1 MRIDKALAWAVEQLE
16 GGESPSVDAKVI
28 LANIL
33 GKSQTYLFTWP
44 DKTLDDTEWTRFEV
58 AVAKRKRGEPVAY
71 IIGKRDFW
79 TLSLFTSPDTL
90 IPRPDTE
97 VLVEQVLNWANDH
110 LSHPLSIC
118 DLGTG
123 TGAIALALASELPKA
138 SVTGVDF
145 QHGAVKLATRNAQA
159 NDITNTRFVQS
170 DWFNALNGQTFDI
183 IVSNPPYIEETSPY
197 LDEGDVR
204 FEPKTALTSGHDG
217 LDDIKH
223 IINNAPKYLNKGA
236 LLAFEHGFDQG
247 TAVNALLVDAG
258 FVDVKTVK
266 DYGDNDRVT
275 LGQWRQLSSYFH
287 HA

>member
-1 MRIDKALAWAVEQLE
+1 MRIDNALTWAVKQLE
-16 GGESPSVDAKVI
+16 GGESPSVDAKVM

-44 DKTLDDTEWTRFEV
+44 DKTLGDIELAQFRA

-97 VLVEQVLNWANDH
+97 VLVEQVLNWASEH
-110 LSHPLSIC
+110 LSYPLSIC

-159 NDITNTRFVQS
+159 NNLTNARFVQS
-170 DWFNALNGQTFDI
+170 DWFSALNGQTFDI

-217 LDDIKH
+217 LNDIKH
-223 IINNAPKYLNKGA
+223 IVNNAPDYLNKGA

-247 TAVNALLVDAG
+247 AVVKALLEGAG
-258 FVDVKTVK
+258 FIDVKTIK

-275 LGQWRQLSSYFH
+275 LGQWL
-287 HA
+287 

>member
-1 MRIDKALAWAVEQLE
+1 MRIDNALAWAAEQLE
-16 GGESPSVDAKVI
+16 GGESPSVDAKVM

-44 DKTLDDTEWTRFEV
+44 DKTLDADQKARFE
-58 AVAKRKRGEPVAY
+58 ADVAKRKRGEPVAY

-97 VLVEQVLNWANDH
+97 VLVEQVLNWANQQ
-110 LSHPLSIC
+110 SSAPLSIC

-123 TGAIALALASELPKA
+123 TGAIALALASELSEA

-145 QHGAVKLATRNAQA
+145 QTGAVKLATRNAQA
-159 NDITNTRFVQS
+159 NSIANAHFVQS
-170 DWFNALNGQTFDI
+170 DWFSALAGQTFDI
-183 IVSNPPYIEETSPY
+183 IVSNPPYIEESSPY
-197 LDEGDVR
+197 LNEGDVR
-204 FEPKTALTSGHDG
+204 FEPKTALTSGSDG
-217 LDDIKH
+217 LDDIKQ
-223 IINNAPKYLNKGA
+223 IINNAPQYLNKGA

-247 TAVNALLVDAG
+247 AAVNALLADAG
-258 FVDVKTVK
+258 FVDVKTIK

-275 LGQWRQLSSYFH
+275 LGQWQ
-287 HA
+287 

>member
-1 MRIDKALAWAVEQLE
+1 MRIDNALAWAAAQLE
-16 GGESPSVDAKVI
+16 GGESPSVDAKVM

-33 GKSQTYLFTWP
+33 DKSQTYLFTWP
-44 DKTLDDTEWTRFEV
+44 DKMLNATEKAEFEN

-97 VLVEQVLNWANDH
+97 VLVEHVLNWANENP
-110 LSHPLSIC
+110 SNALSIC

-123 TGAIALALASELPKA
+123 TGAIALALASEIPAA

-145 QHGAVKLATRNAQA
+145 QQGAVNLATRNAAA
-159 NDITNTRFVQS
+159 NGITNARFVQS
-170 DWFNALNGQTFDI
+170 DWFSALTGQTYDM

-197 LDEGDVR
+197 LNEGDVR
-204 FEPKTALTSGHDG
+204 FEPKTALTSGCDG

-223 IINNAPKYLNKGA
+223 IINNAPQFLNKGA

-247 TAVNALLVDAG
+247 TAVNTLLADAG
-258 FVDVKTVK
+258 FVDVKTIK

-275 LGQWRQLSSYFH
+275 LGQWL
-287 HA
+287 

>member
-1 MRIDKALAWAVEQLE
+1 MRIDNALAWAVKQLE

-33 GKSQTYLFTWP
+33 GKSQTYLFTWS
-44 DKTLDDTEWTRFEV
+44 DKTLDDTEQAQFEA

-97 VLVEQVLNWANDH
+97 VLVEQVLNWANEH

-123 TGAIALALASELPKA
+123 TGAIALALACELPEA

-159 NDITNTRFVQS
+159 NKITNTRFVQS
-170 DWFNALNGQTFDI
+170 DWFSALAGQTFDI
-183 IVSNPPYIEETSPY
+183 IVSNPPYIEESSPY
-197 LDEGDVR
+197 LNEGDVR

-223 IINNAPKYLNKGA
+223 IIDNAPEYLNKGA

-247 TAVNALLVDAG
+247 TAVNALLADAG

-275 LGQWRQLSSYFH
+275 LGQWR
-287 HA
+287 

>member
-1 MRIDKALAWAVEQLE
+1 MRIDNALAWAVKQLE

-28 LANIL
+28 LASIL

-44 DKTLDDTEWTRFEV
+44 DKTLDDTEQTQFEA

-97 VLVEQVLNWANDH
+97 VLVEQVLNWANEH
-110 LSHPLSIC
+110 LAHPLSIC

-145 QHGAVKLATRNAQA
+145 QQGAVKLATRNAQA
-159 NDITNTRFVQS
+159 NNLLNARFLQS
-170 DWFNALNGQTFDI
+170 DWFSALDGQTFDI
-183 IVSNPPYIEETSPY
+183 IVSNPPYIDETSPY

-223 IINNAPKYLNKGA
+223 IIKNAPEYLNKGA

-247 TAVNALLVDAG
+247 SAVNTLLTDAG
-258 FVDVKTVK
+258 FVKVKTVK
-266 DYGDNDRVT
+266 DFGNNDRVT
-275 LGQWRQLSSYFH
+275 LGQWR
-287 HA
+287 

>member
-1 MRIDKALAWAVEQLE
+1 MRIDNALAWAAEQLE
-16 GGESPSVDAKVI
+16 GGESPSVDAKVM

-44 DKTLDDTEWTRFEV
+44 DKTLDADQKARFE
-58 AVAKRKRGEPVAY
+58 ADVAKRKRGEPVAY

-97 VLVEQVLNWANDH
+97 VLVEQVLNWANQQ
-110 LSHPLSIC
+110 SSESLSIC

-123 TGAIALALASELPKA
+123 TGAIALALASELPEA

-145 QHGAVKLATRNAQA
+145 QAGAVKLATRNAQA
-159 NDITNTRFVQS
+159 NSIANAHFVQS
-170 DWFNALNGQTFDI
+170 DWFSALAGQTFDI
-183 IVSNPPYIEETSPY
+183 IVSNPPYIEESSPY
-197 LDEGDVR
+197 LNEGDVR
-204 FEPKTALTSGHDG
+204 FEPKTALTSGSDG
-217 LDDIKH
+217 LDDIKQ
-223 IINNAPKYLNKGA
+223 IINSAPQYLNKGA

-247 TAVNALLVDAG
+247 AAVNALLADAG
-258 FVDVKTVK
+258 FIDVKTIK

-275 LGQWRQLSSYFH
+275 LGQWQ
-287 HA
+287 

>member
-1 MRIDKALAWAVEQLE
+1 MRIDNALVWAAAQLE
-16 GGESPSVDAKVI
+16 GGESPSVDAKVM

-33 GKSQTYLFTWP
+33 DKSQTYLFTWP
-44 DKTLDDTEWTRFEV
+44 DKMLNATEKAEFEN

-97 VLVEQVLNWANDH
+97 VLVEHVLNWANENP
-110 LSHPLSIC
+110 SNALSIC

-123 TGAIALALASELPKA
+123 TGAIALALASEIPEA

-145 QHGAVKLATRNAQA
+145 QQGAVNLATRNAEA
-159 NDITNTRFVQS
+159 NGITNAQFMQS
-170 DWFNALNGQTFDI
+170 DWFSALTGQTFDM

-197 LDEGDVR
+197 LNEGDVR
-204 FEPKTALTSGHDG
+204 FEPKTALTSGCDG

-223 IINNAPKYLNKGA
+223 IINNAPQFLNKGA

-247 TAVNALLVDAG
+247 TVVNTLLADAG
-258 FVDVKTVK
+258 FVDVKTIK

-275 LGQWRQLSSYFH
+275 LGQWL
-287 HA
+287 

>member
-159 NDITNTRFVQS
+159 NNITNTRFVQS

-275 LGQWRQLSSYFH
+275 LGQWR
-287 HA
+287 

>member
-44 DKTLDDTEWTRFEV
+44 DKTLADTERTLFEV

-97 VLVEQVLNWANDH
+97 VLVKQVLNWANDH

-123 TGAIALALASELPKA
+123 TGAIALALASELPEA

-145 QHGAVKLATRNAQA
+145 QQGAVKLATRNAQA
-159 NDITNTRFVQS
+159 NNITNTRFVQS

-223 IINNAPKYLNKGA
+223 IIDNAPEYLNKGA

-247 TAVNALLVDAG
+247 TAVNALLANAG

-275 LGQWRQLSSYFH
+275 LGQWR
-287 HA
+287 

>member
-1 MRIDKALAWAVEQLE
+1 MRIDNALTWAVKQLE
-16 GGESPSVDAKVI
+16 GGESPSVDAKVM

-33 GKSQTYLFTWP
+33 DKSQTYLFTWP
-44 DKTLDDTEWTRFEV
+44 DKMLNATEKAEFEN

-97 VLVEQVLNWANDH
+97 VLVEHVLNWANENP
-110 LSHPLSIC
+110 SNALSIC

-123 TGAIALALASELPKA
+123 TGAIALALASEIPEA

-145 QHGAVKLATRNAQA
+145 QQGAVNLATRNAEA
-159 NDITNTRFVQS
+159 NGITNAQFMQS
-170 DWFNALNGQTFDI
+170 DWFSALTGQTFDM

-197 LDEGDVR
+197 LNEGDVR
-204 FEPKTALTSGHDG
+204 FEPKTALTSGCDG

-223 IINNAPKYLNKGA
+223 IINNAPQFLNKGA

-247 TAVNALLVDAG
+247 TVVNTLLADAG
-258 FVDVKTVK
+258 FVDVKTIK

-275 LGQWRQLSSYFH
+275 LGQWL
-287 HA
+287 

>member
-1 MRIDKALAWAVEQLE
+1 MRIDNALTWAAEQLE
-16 GGESPSVDAKVI
+16 GGESPSIDAKVM

-44 DKTLDDTEWTRFEV
+44 DKTLDVAQKAQFE
-58 AVAKRKRGEPVAY
+58 ADVAKRKRGEPVAY

-97 VLVEQVLNWANDH
+97 VLVEQVFNWANQQ
-110 LSHPLSIC
+110 SSASLSIC

-123 TGAIALALASELPKA
+123 TGAIALALASELPEA
-138 SVTGVDF
+138 SVTGVDY
-145 QHGAVKLATRNAQA
+145 QEGAVKLATRNAQA
-159 NDITNTRFVQS
+159 NSIANAHFVQS
-170 DWFNALNGQTFDI
+170 DWFSALAGQTFDI
-183 IVSNPPYIEETSPY
+183 IVSNPPYIEESSPY
-197 LDEGDVR
+197 LNEGDVR
-204 FEPKTALTSGHDG
+204 FEPKTALTSGTDG

-223 IINNAPKYLNKGA
+223 IINSAPQYLNKGA

-247 TAVNALLVDAG
+247 VAVNALLVDAG

-275 LGQWRQLSSYFH
+275 LGQWQ
-287 HA
+287 

>member
-97 VLVEQVLNWANDH
+97 VLVEQVRNWANDH

-275 LGQWRQLSSYFH
+275 LGQWR
-287 HA
+287 

>member
-1 MRIDKALAWAVEQLE
+1 MRIDNALAWAAEQLE
-16 GGESPSVDAKVI
+16 GGDSPSVDAKVM

-44 DKTLDDTEWTRFEV
+44 DKTLDAAQKARFEA

-79 TLSLFTSPDTL
+79 TLSLSTSPDTL

-97 VLVEQVLNWANDH
+97 VLVEQVLKWANQQ
-110 LSHPLSIC
+110 SSASLSIC

-123 TGAIALALASELPKA
+123 TGAIALALASELPEA
-138 SVTGVDF
+138 SVIGVDF
-145 QHGAVKLATRNAQA
+145 QGGAVNLATRNAKA
-159 NDITNTRFVQS
+159 NSIANAFFVQS
-170 DWFNALNGQTFDI
+170 DWFSALAGETFDI
-183 IVSNPPYIEETSPY
+183 IVSNPPYIEESSPY
-197 LDEGDVR
+197 LNEGDVR
-204 FEPKTALTSGHDG
+204 FEPKTALTSGSDG

-223 IINNAPKYLNKGA
+223 IINNAPQYLNKGA

-247 TAVNALLVDAG
+247 NAVNTLLADAG
-258 FVDVKTVK
+258 FVNVTTVK

-275 LGQWRQLSSYFH
+275 LGHW
-287 HA
+287 

>member
-1 MRIDKALAWAVEQLE
+1 MRIDNALAWAVKQLE

-33 GKSQTYLFTWP
+33 GKTQTYLFTWP
-44 DKTLDDTEWTRFEV
+44 DKTLDDAELAQFEA
-58 AVAKRKRGEPVAY
+58 AVEKRKLGEPVAY

-97 VLVEQVLNWANDH
+97 VLVEQVLNWANEH
-110 LSHPLSIC
+110 LAHPLSIC

-123 TGAIALALASELPKA
+123 TGAIALALASELPES

-145 QHGAVKLATRNAQA
+145 QQGAVKLASRNAQA
-159 NDITNTRFVQS
+159 NNLTNARFVQS
-170 DWFNALNGQTFDI
+170 DWFSALDGQTFDI

-223 IINNAPKYLNKGA
+223 IIKNAPEYLNKGA

-247 TAVNALLVDAG
+247 SAVNTLLTDAG
-258 FVDVKTVK
+258 FVKVKTVK
-266 DYGDNDRVT
+266 DFGNNDRVT
-275 LGQWRQLSSYFH
+275 LGQWR
-287 HA
+287 

>member
-1 MRIDKALAWAVEQLE
+1 MRIDNALAWAAEQLE
-16 GGESPSVDAKVI
+16 GGESPSVDAKVM

-44 DKTLDDTEWTRFEV
+44 DKTLDAAQKARFE
-58 AVAKRKRGEPVAY
+58 ADVAKRKRGEPVAY

-97 VLVEQVLNWANDH
+97 VLVEQVLNWANQQ
-110 LSHPLSIC
+110 SSAPLSIC

-123 TGAIALALASELPKA
+123 TGAIALALASELPEA

-145 QHGAVKLATRNAQA
+145 QAGAVKLATRNAQA
-159 NDITNTRFVQS
+159 NSIANTHFVQS
-170 DWFNALNGQTFDI
+170 DWFSALAGQTFDI
-183 IVSNPPYIEETSPY
+183 IVSNPPYIEESSPY
-197 LDEGDVR
+197 LNEGDVR
-204 FEPKTALTSGHDG
+204 FEPKTALTSGSDG

-223 IINNAPKYLNKGA
+223 IINSAPQYLNKGA

-247 TAVNALLVDAG
+247 AAVNALLADAG
-258 FVDVKTVK
+258 FIDVKTIK
-266 DYGDNDRVT
+266 DYGGNDRVT
-275 LGQWRQLSSYFH
+275 LGQWQ
-287 HA
+287 

>member
-1 MRIDKALAWAVEQLE
+1 MRIDNALAWAAEQLE
-16 GGESPSVDAKVI
+16 GGESPSVDAKVM

-44 DKTLDDTEWTRFEV
+44 DKTLDADQKARFE
-58 AVAKRKRGEPVAY
+58 ADVAKRKRGEPVAY

-97 VLVEQVLNWANDH
+97 VLVEQVLNWANQQ
-110 LSHPLSIC
+110 SSAPLSIC

-123 TGAIALALASELPKA
+123 TGAIALALASELPEA

-145 QHGAVKLATRNAQA
+145 QAGAVKLATRNAQA
-159 NDITNTRFVQS
+159 NSIANAHFVQS
-170 DWFNALNGQTFDI
+170 DWFSALAGHTFDI
-183 IVSNPPYIEETSPY
+183 IVSNPPYIEESSPY
-197 LDEGDVR
+197 LNEGDVR
-204 FEPKTALTSGHDG
+204 FEPKTALTSGSDG

-223 IINNAPKYLNKGA
+223 IINSAPQYLNKGA

-247 TAVNALLVDAG
+247 AAVNALLADAG
-258 FVDVKTVK
+258 FVDVKTIK

-275 LGQWRQLSSYFH
+275 LGQWQ
-287 HA
+287 